1 MYSEPYTLSTK
12 TIRQLW
18 SAPSGQDLR
27 KDTVTATTPCSSGP
41 SEKKSML
48 NFEVSFST
56 D

>member
-1 MYSEPYTLSTK
+1 MYSEPYTLSAK
-12 TIRQLW
+12 TLLLLW

-41 SEKKSML
+41 SEKSML